1 MSRLRILLWLCLAL
15 YLALCQPAAR
25 AAGGLDEAQMR
36 AAFVHRFAQYTQWP
50 PPPLR
55 EFTYCTAGIEG
66 DGEAWRNLPSRPM
79 GGLPIQILNLDS
91 PQQVGQCQLL
101 VLGHSDRAEL
111 RRWMHALGDLPV
123 LVVGASPEAYR
134 AGASIVLMLEPQ
146 GLAFRVNNTEAKRRG
161 LLLSSQMLKLAREVR

>member
-1 MSRLRILLWLCLAL
+1 MMRLLLLLCLV
-15 YLALCQPAAR
+15 LCQAAAH

-66 DGEAWRNLPSRPM
+66 DGEAWRQLPSRPM
-79 GGLPIQILNLDS
+79 GGLPIQLVNLDS
-91 PQQVGQCQLL
+91 PQQVAQCQLL

-111 RRWMHALGDLPV
+111 RRWMHAIGDLPV

-146 GLAFRVNNTEAKRRG
+146 GLAFRINNTEARRRG
-161 LLLSSQMLKLAREVR
+161 LVLSSQMLKLAREVR